1 MKFFRI
7 IICIAAGMALSLSVY
22 AQNQNE
28 GQNQP
33 PEVDYG
39 KQAEEQANGLGQEFN
54 LDYAQIF
61 KVDTLYQRVLPLFF
75 EEMNT
80 LQQRGFQNTDF
91 YQQVADRWN
100 DYIDTVL
107 ESIFTADQWK
117 KYMKSPYGKEKQRR
131 DKRIEQYNSQVK

>member
-1 MKFFRI
+1 MKSFRI
-7 IICIAAGMALSLSVY
+7 IFCIMAGMLLSFSVF

-33 PEVDYG
+33 PEVDYN

-61 KVDTLYQRVLPLFF
+61 KIDTLYQRVLPLYFA
-75 EEMNT
+75 EMNE
-80 LQQRGFQNTDF
+80 LQMRGFQNTDF

-100 DYIDTVL
+100 DYIDKVL
-107 ESIFTADQWK
+107 ESIFTPDQWK
-117 KYMKSPYGKEKQRR
+117 KFMRSPYGKEKQRR